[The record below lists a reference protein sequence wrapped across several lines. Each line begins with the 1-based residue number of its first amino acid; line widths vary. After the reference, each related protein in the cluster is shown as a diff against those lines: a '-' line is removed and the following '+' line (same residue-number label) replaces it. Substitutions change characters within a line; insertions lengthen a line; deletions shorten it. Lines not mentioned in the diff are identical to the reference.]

1 MEDKLY
7 TMYRLLFCMNRILV
21 MLSFVSVVATVS
33 YGQQDA
39 MFTKYMFNSLNF
51 NPGYA
56 GSTDYLSIVALH
68 RDQWYGID
76 GGPVTQSISAHMPVG
91 DRIGLGLALNN
102 DVIGLTASSTVNLS
116 YAYKIQFGKGTMSMG
131 LQAGVRNFRTD
142 WSRLDFKDARVDDE
156 AYDQDLI
163 NSWMPNF
170 GVGLYFY
177 SPKYY
182 IGFSIPHLLE
192 YDLRQ
197 TGEGNP
203 DLNQR
208 IARYYR
214 HYFFHAGVAIPIKGN
229 AVVFKPSIL
238 FKSVNL
244 FGEFSSKKNLQNNI
258 AAPNE
263 LDIDLS
269 LYFYEVFWVG
279 AAFRTSIETFFSESL
294 GGNAHKSSV
303 GSADVWMAFTLKN
316 GVRIGASYD
325 YPLTKISG
333 IAKGS
338 FEVMMGYDFNFQTKN
353 MVTPRYF

>member
-1 MEDKLY
+1 
-7 TMYRLLFCMNRILV
+7 MNRILV
-21 MLSFVSVVATVS
+21 MLALVTGIAATS
-33 YGQQDA
+33 YAQQDA

-76 GGPVTQSISAHMPVG
+76 GGPVTQSLSAHMPVG
-91 DRIGLGLALNN
+91 DKIGLGLALSN
-102 DVIGLTASSTVNLS
+102 DVIGATASSTANLS
-116 YAYKIQFGKGTMSMG
+116 YAYKIDFGKGIMSVG

-142 WSRLDFKDARVDDE
+142 WNRLVFKDPRQGDV
-156 AYDQDLI
+156 AYDEELI

-177 SPKYY
+177 APKYY
-182 IGFSIPHLLE
+182 IGFSIPHLLD
-192 YDLRQ
+192 YDLRKAEN
-197 TGEGNP
+197 TNTE
-203 DLNQR
+203 LNQR

-214 HYFFHAGVAIPIKGN
+214 HYFFHAGMAIPLKGN
-229 AVVFKPSIL
+229 ALVFKPSLL

-244 FGEFSSKKNLQNNI
+244 FGEFSSKKNLQNNVS
-258 AAPNE
+258 APNE
-263 LDIDLS
+263 IDIDLS

-279 AAFRTSIETFFSESL
+279 AAFRTSVETFFSESI
-294 GGNAHKSSV
+294 GGNAFQSSV

-316 GVRIGASYD
+316 GMRIGASYD